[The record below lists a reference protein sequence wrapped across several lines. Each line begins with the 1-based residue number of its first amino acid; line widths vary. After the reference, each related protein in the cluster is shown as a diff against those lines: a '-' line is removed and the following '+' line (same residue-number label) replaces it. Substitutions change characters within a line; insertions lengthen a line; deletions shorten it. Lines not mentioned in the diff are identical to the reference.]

1 MWTLG
6 VEVEGKSVSLAQ
18 CKAENKRGAA
28 LVTGSKVQVSSV
40 TEVRIWLCWSVGLRC
55 FSLMNMFIKCVEVR
69 ESGWHVY
76 CLLYYANF
84 RIANR
89 SCFRH
94 CKKICHQAED
104 ELFYQLAWIW
114 P

>member
-40 TEVRIWLCWSVGLRC
+40 TEVRIWLCWSDWTEML
-55 FSLMNMFIKCVEVR
+55 LPHEY
-69 ESGWHVY
+69 VY
-76 CLLYYANF
+76 QMC
-84 RIANR
+84 
-89 SCFRH
+89 
-94 CKKICHQAED
+94 
-104 ELFYQLAWIW
+104 
-114 P
+114 